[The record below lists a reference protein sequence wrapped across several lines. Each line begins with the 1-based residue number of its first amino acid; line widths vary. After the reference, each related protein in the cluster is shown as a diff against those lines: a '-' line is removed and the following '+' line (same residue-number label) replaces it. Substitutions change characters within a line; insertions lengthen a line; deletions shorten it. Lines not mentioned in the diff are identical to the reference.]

1 MGIIN
6 IFPCPVKKVSI
17 RNHETSS
24 HQSQNSARVK
34 IVPISH
40 SFENI
45 WTLIKY
51 LGTLNIFPC
60 QIKKLSRKNHKT
72 SLQQSQNS
80 AKTFETYIE
89 AIVLQFLKILLTTW
103 ET

>member
-1 MGIIN
+1 M
-6 IFPCPVKKVSI
+6 KKVSI

-40 SFENI
+40 SFKNI
-45 WTLIKY
+45 RTLIKY

-80 AKTFETYIE
+80 GKTFETYIE
-89 AIVLQFLKILLTTW
+89 AIVLQFLNILLSSG
-103 ET
+103 EILIAFHVK